1 MAVLLDLHLLFRIVD
16 WNLNH
21 VLGMVLRCLVL
32 DARSRRGSH
41 LVIQQVYI
49 EQRYYPKLQP
59 CASMN
64 LS

>member
-1 MAVLLDLHLLFRIVD
+1 MAALLDLHLLFRIVD

-32 DARSRRGSH
+32 DAWSHRGLH

-49 EQRYYPKLQP
+49 EQKYYPKLQP
-59 CASMN
+59 YASRN